1 MSYLTRSV
9 IAALAATTM
18 VTGTVVAGAAAA
30 TIATIVVS
38 PNGSDL
44 SAGDLGH
51 PVATLAKAQEMA
63 RGLSDKTDVVVQL
76 AGGVHRLTKPLEFTA
91 ADSGRN
97 GHTVTWQPM
106 SGVSAEVSGGQPVTG
121 WTLQDSNANVW
132 VASVARGADS
142 RQLYV
147 DGALAPR
154 ASMPLSRND
163 VQITTTGMTIRNS
176 ALNFLAT
183 LPQQNRIA
191 GRHRWGTRSSCRP

>member
-1 MSYLTRSV
+1 MSYRIPSV
-9 IAALAATTM
+9 IAVLAATSM
-18 VTGTVVAGAAAA
+18 VTGTMMAVAAVP
-30 TIATIVVS
+30 TIATIVVA
-38 PNGSDL
+38 PTGNDL
-44 SAGDLGH
+44 NSGDLGH

-63 RGLSDKTDVVVQL
+63 RGLSDKTDVVVAL
-76 AGGVHRLTKPLEFTA
+76 AGGVHRLTRPLEFTG

-106 SGVSAEVSGGQPVTG
+106 SGVSAEVSGGTPVTG

-132 VASVARGADS
+132 VASVPRGADS

-163 VQITTTGMTIRNS
+163 VQI
-176 ALNFLAT
+176 
-183 LPQQNRIA
+183 
-191 GRHRWGTRSSCRP
+191 